1 MAGDKFWSTKSSPSA
16 HNLRSHQ
23 LKWKKHMM
31 ATEKV
36 SKGTAGESF
45 LSTPPLKTDENVSFA
60 PPKHRCRELL
70 YNTGLIL
77 TATKIWKL
85 SPCTFHHLSL
95 QVNIHILLA
104 KWTRLSPSE
113 TNLASKAFGDPH
125 HGS

>member
-1 MAGDKFWSTKSSPSA
+1 MEETYDGNREGFKRYCRRELPL
-16 HNLRSHQ
+16 H
-23 LKWKKHMM
+23 
-31 ATEKV
+31 
-36 SKGTAGESF
+36 
-45 LSTPPLKTDENVSFA
+45 TPPLKTDENVSFA